1 MQDLKTGVLSS
12 QWYDIVTAETDRRG
26 LLPEILERGKEFVSN
41 RREYGVVFAQFCF
54 HAHSNA
60 LTGSSADLVKLSK
73 KFGVLP
79 FLFVCHPEQS
89 RYLLSF
95 LLSCWRYTDACRC
108 INYPAICETCD
119 QENSSVHILFE
130 CVLFCLL
137 REEFETETGQPFSFA
152 LLESED
158 LDVCRLSVRLGK
170 DLFEAVAELCEFW
183 CAANFNGLVWSLFLI
198 VSFVF
203 KSHRDT
209 VCILHFEEHV
219 LSQTEWCRPHRCVPR
234 LVSSRQVPAPSSQR
248 TRVSSRLE
256 EGENGTRTNNF
267 SFVNNFTWF
276 YVNVVKKRLENRA
289 YTFFSRKMHL
299 MAERYVIWGWWLGF
313 SDRGSQDLSDGTNV
327 TS

>member
-1 MQDLKTGVLSS
+1 MAQTIGVSNVRHLVNLFDATVSSIYRYGLGVWGVSCAQVTKLDDLFVEFMRWLFKLPPKTGKMALLACFARRCAKCDAIFLAATQIAQAAGTRNRNWAEVVQDLKTGVLSS

-26 LLPEILERGKEFVSN
+26 LLSEILERGKEFVSN

-54 HAHSNA
+54 HAHTNA

-89 RYLLSF
+89 RFLLSF

-137 REEFETETGQPFSFA
+137 REEFEEETGQSFSFA

-170 DLFEAVAELCEFW
+170 DLFEAVAELCE
-183 CAANFNGLVWSLFLI
+183 I
-198 VSFVF
+198 
-203 KSHRDT
+203 
-209 VCILHFEEHV
+209 
-219 LSQTEWCRPHRCVPR
+219 
-234 LVSSRQVPAPSSQR
+234 
-248 TRVSSRLE
+248 
-256 EGENGTRTNNF
+256 
-267 SFVNNFTWF
+267 
-276 YVNVVKKRLENRA
+276 
-289 YTFFSRKMHL
+289 
-299 MAERYVIWGWWLGF
+299 
-313 SDRGSQDLSDGTNV
+313 
-327 TS
+327 